1 MAKEIIGIY
10 KVGQSLSFKPTDKNQ
25 GYAGKAEMFKF
36 IKLICDNNPDV
47 EFHLISTNDL
57 YKFPQYNVAPNLKTF
72 DDVTQFKYD
81 NLYKHKYDKIILIW
95 GPHGH
100 VNIPNYTMK
109 RDGSGYA
116 SPLIMFIRYA
126 GPIVKYLIENPNVKI
141 VQLCMDPRHLPQ
153 ARDIKVDSLPSLILT
168 QINNPEYISSGRRCM
183 FNLKYAGIE
192 KIFLYG
198 MTPFCGDFE
207 KEFAKKTN
215 KLILLSNSG
224 SPAPKSKY
232 RPDWMCKRYLELI
245 EYIGKDPSDP
255 KYIPEVEICGK
266 WPDEIL
272 KYDSRFKGLSTKEQN
287 LKIIQESKAT
297 LISPIDV
304 GWATAKYIEMM
315 NGFDPTGQ
323 SLGTLPL
330 YTSTYDTQGNTIPLN
345 HFLRCTPENFKSK
358 LERIFNDDEFAK
370 KLYRWQLK
378 YVLTPDLYTGKHVSD
393 VVMNAFNDSDIKATV
408 LDPDSDETTIVEK
421 RTQNKKTVKNPGI
434 KLDFTNESW
443 DNDVW

>member
-10 KVGQSLSFKPTDKNQ
+10 KVGQALSFKPTDKNQ
-25 GYAGKAEMFKF
+25 GYAGKAEIFKF
-36 IKLICDNNPDV
+36 IKLICDNNPDI

-57 YKFPQYNVAPNLKTF
+57 CKYPQYNVASNLKTF
-72 DDVTQFKYD
+72 DDATQFKYN

-95 GPHGH
+95 GPHGY
-100 VNIPNYTMK
+100 VNIPNYIMK
-109 RDGSGYA
+109 LDGSGTA
-116 SPLIMFIRYA
+116 APLMMCERYA
-126 GPIVKYLIENPNVKI
+126 APIIKYLIEHPDVKI
-141 VQLCMDPRHLPQ
+141 AQLCMDPRHLPQ
-153 ARDIKVDSLPSLILT
+153 ARDIKFDSLPSLILT
-168 QINNPEYISSGRRCM
+168 QINDPEYISSGRRGM
-183 FNLKYAGIE
+183 FNLKYTGIE

-232 RPDWMCKRYLELI
+232 RPTWMCKRYLELI
-245 EYIGKDPSDP
+245 EYIGKDPTDP
-255 KYIPEVEICGK
+255 KYIAEVEIWGK

-272 KYDSRFKGLSTKEQN
+272 EHDSRFKGLSTKEQN

-330 YTSTYDTQGNTIPLN
+330 YTATYDTQGNTIPLN

-393 VVMNAFNDSDIKATV
+393 VVMNAFNDSDVKATV
-408 LDPDSDETTIVEK
+408 LDPDSDKNTIVEK
-421 RTQNKKTVKNPGI
+421 RTQSKKIIKNQGI
-434 KLDFTNESW
+434 KLDFSNESW